1 MKADGIVAAG
11 CLPGDDRRYVTGTY
25 CTIGEPYP
33 KGRLLLHLTE
43 VETSAG
49 GEVA

>member
-1 MKADGIVAAG
+1 MLDGIVAAG

-33 KGRLLLHLTE
+33 KGRLILRLTE
-43 VETSAG
+43 VAETG
-49 GEVA
+49 GAS